1 MISHE
6 VSKFLDKEV
15 MVNNPKINGKF
26 LFTAYIF
33 RIKDGKKVY
42 QAEVQNVNPPHEI
55 YIVALDD
62 LKGE

>member
-15 MVNNPKINGKF
+15 IVNNSKINGKF

-55 YIVALDD
+55 YYVNLND
-62 LKGE
+62 LEGE

>member
-1 MISHE
+1 MIPHE

-15 MVNNPKINGKF
+15 IVNNSKINGKF

-42 QAEVQNVNPPHEI
+42 QAEVQNVNSPHEI
-55 YIVALDD
+55 YYVNLND
-62 LKGE
+62 LEGE

>member
-1 MISHE
+1 MIPHE

-15 MVNNPKINGKF
+15 IVNNLKINGKF

-42 QAEVQNVNPPHEI
+42 QAEVQNANPPHEI
-55 YIVALDD
+55 YYVNLND
-62 LKGE
+62 LEGE